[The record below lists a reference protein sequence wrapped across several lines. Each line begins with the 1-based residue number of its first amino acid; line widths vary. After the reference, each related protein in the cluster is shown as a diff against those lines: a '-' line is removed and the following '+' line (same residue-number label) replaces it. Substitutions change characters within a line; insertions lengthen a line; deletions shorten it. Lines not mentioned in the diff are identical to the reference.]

1 MFEYNNVL
9 YTTADMYGHA
19 QALGLSLD
27 DYLAAHPEIKERT
40 DLKEFIPENKRV
52 NFEMLESSLIEQG
65 ILIPGENTANQNFLR
80 PNAPYVDVSG
90 TVIEPKPPTA
100 LSNISRKAKKTNL

>member
-40 DLKEFIPENKRV
+40 D
-52 NFEMLESSLIEQG
+52 
-65 ILIPGENTANQNFLR
+65 
-80 PNAPYVDVSG
+80 
-90 TVIEPKPPTA
+90 
-100 LSNISRKAKKTNL
+100 